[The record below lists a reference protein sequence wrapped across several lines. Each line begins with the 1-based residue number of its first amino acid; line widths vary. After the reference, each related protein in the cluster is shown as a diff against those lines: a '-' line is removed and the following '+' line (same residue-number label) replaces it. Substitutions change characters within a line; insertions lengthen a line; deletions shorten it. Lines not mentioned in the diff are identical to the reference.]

1 MLLQQLI
8 ELASRLEQ
16 QGNLAPPV
24 HRNKGVRYMMS
35 LDSQG
40 RLRNPRP
47 IDLTKEDG
55 TLPRWVLPDT
65 VKASGIKPILLADNA
80 EYTLGIGRPE
90 SKPERVRKCH
100 AAYLS
105 LIRDCTDHTQEPAVM
120 AVLQFLE
127 NDPLQHLVSPDN
139 FDAGDIIVFEVDGK
153 LVHEIPAV
161 RDFWIE
167 HNMPRGNVMECIACG
182 ERKPV
187 LPRLKGKI
195 KGIPG
200 GQSSGTSLISANKT
214 AFESYGL
221 KNSLIAP
228 ICFECSERFTKA
240 LNFLLANDKHHLV
253 FGQKLVFVFWTRDS
267 IEWNPL
273 SFLQR
278 PDPQDVQNLLDAS
291 QRPSKWNPNLD
302 TTSFYAA
309 SLSASGGRAV
319 IRDWIDTTVGEVKEH
334 LCQWFAAQA
343 MVNAH
348 GDLSQPLSIYALA
361 GATAMDLDKV
371 TTSTYQLLLRA
382 SLMGSPLPWNLL
394 QQAVRRNVSERR
406 VTHARAALIKLVF
419 VTRNLIKEDNM
430 SQLGTPPP
438 EFSLAYHCG
447 RLLAVLENI
456 QYEALGKTNTTI
468 VDRAYGGAST
478 SPAYVFGRLLTRA
491 QSHLSKLRR
500 QKKSAY
506 VSAQNELS
514 DVLSHITVFPSTL
527 TMQEQGFFALG
538 YYHQRARKWQ
548 RISERS
554 TANEQ

>member
-24 HRNKGVRYMMS
+24 HRNKGVRYMLS

-40 RLRNPRP
+40 RLRNPHP

-55 TLPRWVLPDT
+55 TLPRWILPDT

-80 EYTLGIGRPE
+80 EYTLGIGRSE

-105 LIRDCTDHTQEPAVM
+105 LIRDCADHTQEPAVM

-127 NDPLQHLVSPDN
+127 NDPLQHLVLPDN
-139 FDAGDIIVFEVDGK
+139 FDAGGIIVFEVDGK
-153 LVHEIPAV
+153 LVHEITAV

-253 FGQKLVFVFWTRDS
+253 FGQKLVFVFWTRDPV
-267 IEWNPL
+267 EWNPL

-334 LCQWFAAQA
+334 LRQWFAAQA

-361 GATAMDLDKV
+361 GATAMDLGKV
-371 TTSTYQLLLRA
+371 TTSTYQTLLRA

-419 VTRNLIKEDNM
+419 VTRNLIKEDDM
-430 SQLGTPPP
+430 SQLETPPP

-506 VSAQNELS
+506 VFAQNELS
-514 DVLSHITVFPSTL
+514 DVLSHITVFPTTL